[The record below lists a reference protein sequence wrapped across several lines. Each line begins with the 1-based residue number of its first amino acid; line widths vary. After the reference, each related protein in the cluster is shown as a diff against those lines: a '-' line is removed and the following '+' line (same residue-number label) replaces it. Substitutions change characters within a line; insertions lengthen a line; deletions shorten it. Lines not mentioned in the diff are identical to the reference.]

1 MNLDENIDE
10 GFLVD
15 TEIDEG
21 FGIDPN
27 AVSYKVYSKKDEQGS
42 IVDIWSTG
50 NQALGDSRT
59 EQEMMEDGYEFINE
73 GFDGNIFGYAQI
85 NYSEKL
91 HGKPLFD
98 ELRRPNFHDR
108 FIGWT
113 EEEKA
118 EKYPPAK
125 PQPTEQDL
133 INADIYLQLAQLQMN
148 SISVITIQSPRYDIL
163 KGYYDMGIYNNESMK
178 VFVSCGW
185 ISSEEYEQITSRKY
199 HEDML

>member
-1 MNLDENIDE
+1 ME
-10 GFLVD
+10 
-15 TEIDEG
+15 EI
-21 FGIDPN
+21 
-27 AVSYKVYSKKDEQGS
+27 VYKVYVKKDEHGS
-42 IVDIWSTG
+42 IVEVWSTG
-50 NQALGDSRT
+50 NKALGDLRT
-59 EQEMMEDGYEFINE
+59 EQEMMEDGYTFIDE
-73 GFDGNIFGYAQI
+73 GTDGDIYGYAQV
-85 NYSEKL
+85 NYAEMK

-98 ELRRPNFHDR
+98 KNRVPNFHDDW
-108 FIGWT
+108 IEWT

>member
-1 MNLDENIDE
+1 MNDEI
-10 GFLVD
+10 L
-15 TEIDEG
+15 I
-21 FGIDPN
+21 
-27 AVSYKVYSKKDEQGS
+27 YCKRDEQGS
-42 IVDIWSTG
+42 IIAIKS
-50 NQALGDSRT
+50 
-59 EQEMMEDGYEFINE
+59 
-73 GFDGNIFGYAQI
+73 NIFIDDLTGWEQIDEFRDTMLLNANNDMRYIYAHADNGEYVQLFH
-85 NYSEKL
+85 E
-91 HGKPLFD
+91 KPLYD
-98 ELRRPNFHDR
+98 ENGIPNFHDDW
-108 FIGWT
+108 IEWT

>member
-1 MNLDENIDE
+1 MNDEIIIYIKRDANGSITAIKSNIFLD
-10 GFLVD
+10 D
-15 TEIDEG
+15 TFEWEEIDQYHE
-21 FGIDPN
+21 IMLL
-27 AVSYKVYSKKDEQGS
+27 SEEQKDMRYIYVHADNGEYVQ
-42 IVDIWSTG
+42 
-50 NQALGDSRT
+50 L
-59 EQEMMEDGYEFINE
+59 
-73 GFDGNIFGYAQI
+73 
-85 NYSEKL
+85 L
-91 HGKPLFD
+91 HGKPLYD
-98 ELRRPNFHDR
+98 ELGRPNFHDR
-108 FIGWT
+108 FIEWT

>member
-1 MNLDENIDE
+1 MNDEILIYIKRDEHDSIVSISSDIFIDDLTGWEKVDEWIDGEDRYIYAHADNGDYVLEKHEKPLYDEN
-10 GFLVD
+10 
-15 TEIDEG
+15 
-21 FGIDPN
+21 GI
-27 AVSYKVYSKKDEQGS
+27 
-42 IVDIWSTG
+42 
-50 NQALGDSRT
+50 
-59 EQEMMEDGYEFINE
+59 
-73 GFDGNIFGYAQI
+73 
-85 NYSEKL
+85 
-91 HGKPLFD
+91 
-98 ELRRPNFHDR
+98 PNFHDDW
-108 FIGWT
+108 IEWT

-118 EKYPPAK
+118 EKYPIPE
-125 PQPTEQDL
+125 PQPSEQDL